1 MQGDQGGFGF
11 SSYSVHSVAAWTKM
25 FYVDFQAFSV
35 FLGLTE
41 MFLGRFPS
49 LVMYGSRPAINLVP
63 LCSFYEMDEVRGRR
77 GEREVVKRDRER
89 ESKSWRE
96 E

>member
-1 MQGDQGGFGF
+1 
-11 SSYSVHSVAAWTKM
+11 M
-25 FYVDFQAFSV
+25 FYVDFQAFSGS
-35 FLGLTE
+35 FWLTE

-49 LVMYGSRPAINLVP
+49 LVMYEPRPAINLVP

-77 GEREVVKRDRER
+77 GEREKVKTDRER
-89 ESKSWRE
+89 GSKRWRE

>member
-1 MQGDQGGFGF
+1 MDKDVLCLFPGIFRF
-11 SSYSVHSVAAWTKM
+11 
-25 FYVDFQAFSV
+25 FF
-35 FLGLTE
+35 LTE